1 MKGLALG
8 VSLALGVFLAT
19 DAGAEEY
26 GPPAELFR
34 KGATA
39 EAVKELPN
47 ATSARPRKPAGS
59 ALPSMGSLTQK
70 TFMSLGALSLL
81 LLLAAGT
88 YKRFAE
94 KRGITQRQYDI
105 EILARKPVG
114 PKHALLLVSVEGQRF
129 FIGQGTET
137 FTLISEMQDMN
148 SFRQIMGESL
158 EEEVRKAAL

>member
-8 VSLALGVFLAT
+8 LSLALGVFLAT
-19 DAGAEEY
+19 DARAEEY
-26 GPPAELFR
+26 GPP
-34 KGATA
+34 
-39 EAVKELPN
+39 
-47 ATSARPRKPAGS
+47 KPAVTHPVKPIGS
-59 ALPSMGSLTQK
+59 QLPSMGSLAQK
-70 TFMSLGALSLL
+70 TFMSLGALSLV

-94 KRGITQRQYDI
+94 KRGVTQRQHEI

-137 FTLISEMQDMN
+137 FTLLSEIQDLN
-148 SFRQIMGESL
+148 SFRQIMGDSL
-158 EEEVRKAAL
+158 EEEVRKVAS